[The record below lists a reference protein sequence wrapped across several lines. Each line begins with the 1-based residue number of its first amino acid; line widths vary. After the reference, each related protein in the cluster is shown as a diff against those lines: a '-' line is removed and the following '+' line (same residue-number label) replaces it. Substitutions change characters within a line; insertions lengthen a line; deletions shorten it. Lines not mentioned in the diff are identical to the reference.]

1 MREGK
6 YEGMKCEVAGVY
18 CCYERSFQMKLPLI
32 VAICISVSKEGNPS
46 GIDGEA
52 LKVSF
57 ARPRFG
63 KEGLMSTWPNP
74 GQGRACWACAPRYE
88 PCRPSKAVFE
98 RGDLSR
104 EIGAHM
110 QESCSPG
117 WGAIIEDRR
126 FLDSQ

>member
-6 YEGMKCEVAGVY
+6 CEGMKCEVAGVY

-57 ARPRFG
+57 ARPKLG
-63 KEGLMSTWPNP
+63 KEGLVSTWPNP

-88 PCRPSKAVFE
+88 PSRPSEAVFE
-98 RGDLSR
+98 RGR
-104 EIGAHM
+104 PQQRNRGPHAGIMFAWVGCYNRRPEI
-110 QESCSPG
+110 S
-117 WGAIIEDRR
+117 
-126 FLDSQ
+126 